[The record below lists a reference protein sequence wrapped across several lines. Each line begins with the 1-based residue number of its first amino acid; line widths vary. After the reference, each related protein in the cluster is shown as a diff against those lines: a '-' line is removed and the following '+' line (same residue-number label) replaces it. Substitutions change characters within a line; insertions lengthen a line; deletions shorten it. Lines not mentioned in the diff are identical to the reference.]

1 MSIEGLLQYVVSGIA
16 IGAVYALIALGFA
29 TIYRC
34 SRIVNLAQGSFA
46 MLGTMFVVAFLKD
59 LGWPYLAA
67 GIAAVVVVT
76 LLALLM
82 YWLVIAPI
90 LRISLIAMIMVTV
103 GVNMLFE
110 NATLLKWG
118 GYPLYSPAFSGTE
131 PIMLGDVAIS
141 TQSLWVVGLTAVA
154 LLALYL
160 LMNYTLIGKQMT
172 ATADNFTAASLVGI
186 STGQMIALAF
196 AISAVI
202 GAMAGVAIG
211 PIVPI
216 SFSSGGILSLKGF
229 VAAALGGWGKS
240 TGAVLGGLALGVV
253 EAVAAAFLPSGYKD
267 GIAFLVLLLIL
278 YLRPAGILGS
288 SLAEAE

>member
-1 MSIEGLLQYVVSGIA
+1 MSIEGLLQYVVVGIS

-46 MLGTMFVVAFLKD
+46 MLGTMFVVTFLKD
-59 LGWPYLAA
+59 LGWSYLAA
-67 GIAAVVVVT
+67 GIGAIVVVT
-76 LLALLM
+76 LIAILM

-90 LRISLIAMIMVTV
+90 LKISLIAMIMVTV
-103 GVNMLFE
+103 GASMLFE

-118 GYPLYSPAFSGTE
+118 GYPLYPPAFSGTE
-131 PIMLGDVAIS
+131 PIMLGNIAVS
-141 TQSLWVVGLTAVA
+141 PQSLWVIALAAVA

-172 ATADNFTAASLVGI
+172 AVADNFTAASLSGI
-186 STGQMIALAF
+186 STGQMVALAF

-202 GAMAGVAIG
+202 GAMAGIVVG

-216 SFSSGGILSLKGF
+216 SFSSGALLGLKGF
-229 VAAALGGWGKS
+229 VASALGGWGKS
-240 TGAVLGGLALGVV
+240 TGAVIGGLALGVL
-253 EAVAAAFLPSGYKD
+253 EAISAAFLPSGYKD

-288 SLAEAE
+288 SLAEVE